1 VRFQIVCNRV
11 AAAVLAAFTV
21 FAIVGLA
28 QPARPKVGPPARVLP
43 PVTAPVVRN
52 MRVAERNNVYCAGY
66 VQSSPIDTSRRI
78 VGGVEEQEKFLYAQ
92 NNFVYINAGANKGMQ
107 VGDMLTVVRPR
118 GQVKTRWTRKGSLG
132 FYAQEVGAL
141 EVIRVKAEVSVAKV
155 KTSCDN
161 LLLGDLV
168 QPMQTRVAPDY
179 RQRPA
184 LDLFA
189 DSSGKAVGRVFM
201 SRDNAEV
208 LTRDFIVYID
218 LGAEDNVQ
226 IGDYLTIFRPLGKGN
241 PYFGDW
247 GESVS
252 ARDEGFQ
259 SFEYRGGRFSN
270 QAARKTG
277 DTAKGKVVTT
287 EDAKDDRPRIRKIV
301 GEMVILNVKERTA
314 TAVITRTAQEIHT
327 GDWVEV
333 Q

>member
-1 VRFQIVCNRV
+1 M
-11 AAAVLAAFTV
+11 LAAFSI
-21 FAIVGLA
+21 FAAVASA
-28 QPARPKVGPPARVLP
+28 QQKPMVVSAPAA
-43 PVTAPVVRN
+43 RN

-66 VQSSPIDTSRRI
+66 VQSSPIDTSRKI
-78 VGGVEEQEKFLYAQ
+78 VGAVEEQEQFMYGQ
-92 NNFVYINAGANKGMQ
+92 NNFVYINAGSNKGVQ
-107 VGDMLTVVRPR
+107 VGDMLSVVRPR

-141 EVIRVKAEVSVAKV
+141 EVIRVKSEVSVAKV

-168 QPMQTRVAPDY
+168 QPMQVRVAPDY

-184 LDLFA
+184 MDLFA
-189 DSSGKAVGRVFM
+189 DPSGKAVGRLFM
-201 SRDNAEV
+201 ARDTAEV
-208 LTRDFIVYID
+208 IGRDFIVYID

-226 IGDYLTIFRPLGKGN
+226 VGDYLTIFRPLGDGN

-247 GESVS
+247 GESAS

-259 SFEYRGGRFSN
+259 SFEYKGGRFSN
-270 QAARKTG
+270 QTGRKSG

-287 EDAKDDRPRIRKIV
+287 EAAKHDRPNIRKVV

-314 TAVITRTAQEIHT
+314 TAVITRTAQEIHP